1 MNDGI
6 LREKDVY
13 LQHKNGYRIPVTVRV
28 IPLYNDDNEIIGV
41 MEFFNKNRNDNILLN
56 KIEKYRK
63 ESNEDQLTK
72 LPNRRYTEAMVE
84 SKIREFRTINIPFG
98 IAFLDIDDFKKVND
112 TFGHD
117 IGDEVLKIIAKTAQ
131 TNLRSNDFIG
141 RWGGEEFVIVF
152 SNVDLNGVRV
162 ASDKVR
168 HLIETSKVR
177 TQDRNIQATI
187 SIGNWTRD
195 VYCVQ
200 SKKSRFLDF
209 FMNFFWN

>member
-1 MNDGI
+1 MSSKSINNDLLPNLFEGVYFVDNKREITSWNKGAEEITGFLANEVINKRCYDNILNHVDENGIALCFQGCPLQATMNDGI

-28 IPLYNDDNEIIGV
+28 IPLYNDDNEITGA
-41 MEFFNKNRNDNILLN
+41 MEFFNKNRNDKILLN

-98 IAFLDIDDFKKVND
+98 IAFLDIDDFKNVND

-117 IGDEVLKIIAKTAQ
+117 IGD
-131 TNLRSNDFIG
+131 
-141 RWGGEEFVIVF
+141 
-152 SNVDLNGVRV
+152 
-162 ASDKVR
+162 
-168 HLIETSKVR
+168 
-177 TQDRNIQATI
+177 
-187 SIGNWTRD
+187 
-195 VYCVQ
+195 
-200 SKKSRFLDF
+200 
-209 FMNFFWN
+209 